1 MMHPNRTYLLK
12 LKEKRRVIVNSL
24 NILKARRQALVVEFL
39 GAARPFL
46 ERRKKIMSLYRQA
59 RQYLAVSR
67 GLEGEPSLSALAAV
81 NRHDPP
87 VEIEEKNVLGAKYRT
102 AKILAPLRRSAAER
116 HYDFGST
123 TPLLEETFSFFEQV
137 VEEIAEVAGHES
149 KLRNLGEAI
158 QNTSRKSRVL
168 EERILPEMAGRIHMV
183 SQYIGEREREDYFR
197 LKRFKDRRQR
207 GTDAKGQSPEAIRK
221 DTPTNRTES

>member
-12 LKEKRRVIVNSL
+12 LKEKRKVIANSL

-39 GAARPFL
+39 TSARPFL
-46 ERRKKIMSLYRQA
+46 EKRKKIMSLYWQA

-67 GLEGEPSLSALAAV
+67 GLEGEPSISALAAV
-81 NRHDPP
+81 NRHDPG
-87 VEIEEKNVLGAKYRT
+87 VEIEEKNVLGAKYRG
-102 AKILAPLRRSAAER
+102 AKILEPIRRSATER
-116 HYDFGST
+116 QYDFGPT
-123 TPLLEETFSFFEQV
+123 TPLLEETFSLFEQV
-137 VEEIAEVAGHES
+137 VEEMLEVAGHES
-149 KLRNLGEAI
+149 KLKNLGEAI
-158 QNTSRKSRVL
+158 RKTSRKFRVL

-207 GTDAKGQSPEAIRK
+207 DKNAKGPR
-221 DTPTNRTES
+221 P

>member
-12 LKEKRRVIVNSL
+12 LKEKRKVIANSL

-39 GAARPFL
+39 TSARPFL
-46 ERRKKIMSLYRQA
+46 EKRKKIMSLYWQA

-67 GLEGEPSLSALAAV
+67 GLEGEPSISALAAV
-81 NRHDPP
+81 NRHDPG
-87 VEIEEKNVLGAKYRT
+87 VEIEEKNVLGAKYRG
-102 AKILAPLRRSAAER
+102 AKILEPIRRSATER
-116 HYDFGST
+116 HYDFGPT
-123 TPLLEETFSFFEQV
+123 TPLLEETFSLFEQV
-137 VEEIAEVAGHES
+137 VEEMLEVAGHES
-149 KLRNLGEAI
+149 KLKNLGEAI
-158 QNTSRKSRVL
+158 GKSSRKFRVL

-207 GTDAKGQSPEAIRK
+207 DKNAKGPR
-221 DTPTNRTES
+221 P

>member
-12 LKEKRRVIVNSL
+12 LKEKRKVIANSL

-39 GAARPFL
+39 TSARPFL
-46 ERRKKIMSLYRQA
+46 EKRKKIMSLYWQA

-67 GLEGEPSLSALAAV
+67 GLEGEPSISALAAV
-81 NRHDPP
+81 NRHDPG
-87 VEIEEKNVLGAKYRT
+87 VEIEEKNVLGAKYRG
-102 AKILAPLRRSAAER
+102 AKILEPIRRSATER
-116 HYDFGST
+116 HYDFGPT
-123 TPLLEETFSFFEQV
+123 TPLLEETFSLFEQV
-137 VEEIAEVAGHES
+137 VEEMLEVAGHES
-149 KLRNLGEAI
+149 KLKNLGEAI
-158 QNTSRKSRVL
+158 RKTSRKFRVL

-207 GTDAKGQSPEAIRK
+207 DKNAKGPR
-221 DTPTNRTES
+221 P